1 MKKIFSVL
9 LILAMVFSC
18 VSMITFA
25 TEEENIIGVTLTA
38 GSDMAAG
45 YSTSGMISATGTFTE
60 ADLVDG
66 KLKTTVR
73 VVNNNDFTVGISV
86 AFFEKAS
93 GSWIWENKSIS
104 LAAKA
109 STTVEVT
116 SALIFTKNGDSYT
129 APYNNGTNDFT
140 INLKDMMLRIQATS
154 AIAAGTSV
162 TFIANDARG
171 VERLQTLKK
180 AANATWT
187 VSDYAALGS
196 VEAPE
201 PTLGG
206 ASIIT
211 TNRNHRCSAPSQE
224 LVSGLNEYGV
234 GTYYVSGYVRFLET
248 PDKPVTVGIGAT
260 LVADTTSW
268 PQTAKLTISDDQWH
282 KVSGTWNILKENIT
296 SLKTF
301 AEVLYS
307 GQSGDAGAYL
317 EDMEWDAFTVC
328 YVYPDGTYGE
338 NLFKNP
344 DMNIDASGNTVNWG
358 KNQGFAMT
366 NSLVPVQDENA
377 LHVEDRSSNT
387 SGPSQKLTGRLEKG
401 TYLYSAYVRLVEV
414 PQSATAFQ
422 LGIEL
427 TLNGAGVGWP
437 QTTAVS
443 ISDNQWHK
451 ITGTVNINKDFDSA
465 VTFINEAN
473 AYDMEMDGVLL
484 AKQNEDGTYS
494 ENIILNPTMEFDENG
509 TTTDWGT
516 YRVATLT
523 NTGFTTEAP
532 EEPDTGFNGVE
543 NPDGTITYAN
553 GYVPVTD
560 KNIIYSGRW
569 YDLGESSKQV
579 AFEGYTEIKFTGTSI
594 KVIPGS
600 GSAYAEIDGVL
611 GHTLYSMSACNI
623 TGLSD
628 GEHTLKLFAQAQT
641 SRFSIGGF
649 VLDENAKT
657 MIIEE
662 PKKIEFIG
670 DSISEGYV
678 ASADKLPDLAGNS
691 YLNSFTLKTGRKLNK
706 EYGWSFNTVAFGG
719 IGIILRS
726 SPDPLTMPERY
737 FTGREYISSTDGTT
751 KATALSAAGA
761 YDTST
766 YTPDYIV
773 INMGTNDSNQE
784 NKAFIDAYVKFIND
798 LKEAYPD
805 VTVFC
810 MTPFN
815 GSKRL
820 QVRMVADSFGIDNKV
835 ICIDSA
841 AWGIPGGADGLHPA
855 PASLDIAAEK
865 LFAVIKDYV
874 DKGIVP
880 ELEAYANGMHFNVTS
895 DVQYGYPYFRAG
907 STNATGLTK
916 DMADEN
922 GYIERSYTV
931 YNVGNC
937 DLKIRVYLQTGWDDL
952 IDDTAY
958 VTSTVKKGT
967 KQIFTVKIQ
976 IDENGMATRKKD
988 SAKVALSTLT
998 FRTQIENSKT
1008 SGDIIPQG
1016 AAYILTPND
1025 PLDLSVLNISASAID
1040 KGTNGVGAVSFGTIK
1055 ELPKEEFTGATLDI
1069 GSSLTL
1075 NYMASLWENTDA
1087 IVRITHKNLTT
1098 DLQGVYD
1105 PETGLYKFKY
1115 TNVNPQCMA
1124 DNIKAEL
1131 IVDGEIISSK
1141 DNYSVK
1147 AYADSLAK
1155 KTAEELNMTEAKH
1168 NALISLLSD
1177 MLVYGTEA
1185 QKHQSYN
1192 LTEYATDG
1200 ITWLNASEFVIPT
1213 DGVRN
1218 IVSGNTDINNRVEAS
1233 GVFVANVNKIYFRVT
1248 LTDEVTV
1255 LVDGK
1260 EATPDAEGKV
1270 YTDDI
1275 LATGFGTVHTVELVK
1290 GEETI
1295 AKIEYNLNAYV
1306 QAKYDTDTVG
1316 SIVKAIS
1323 SYGISAKAFASA
1335 Q

>member
-38 GSDMAAG
+38 GSDMASG

-66 KLKTTVR
+66 KIKTTVR

-116 SALIFTKNGDSYT
+116 SALIFTQNGDSYT

-162 TFIANDARG
+162 TFIANDTRG

-224 LVSGLNEYGV
+224 LVSGLNEYGM

-268 PQTAKLTISDDQWH
+268 PQTAKLTISDNQWH

-344 DMNIDASGNTVNWG
+344 DMNIDASGNTVSWG
-358 KNQGFAMT
+358 KNQGFTMT

-543 NPDGTITYAN
+543 NPDGTISYAN

-649 VLDENAKT
+649 VLDKNAKT

-678 ASADKLPDLAGNS
+678 APADKLSDLATNS

-719 IGIILRS
+719 IGVILRN

-737 FTGREYISSTDGTT
+737 FTSREYISSTDGTT
-751 KATALSAAGA
+751 QESALAAAGT
-761 YDTST
+761 YDKK
-766 YTPDYIV
+766 YVPDYIV
-773 INMGTNDSNQE
+773 INLGTNDSGQD
-784 NKAFIDAYVKFIND
+784 NKAFIDAYVQFIAD
-798 LKEAYPD
+798 LKEINPN
-805 VTVFC
+805 VTIFC
-810 MTPFN
+810 MAPFN
-815 GSKRL
+815 GSKAL
-820 QVRMVADSFGIDNKV
+820 QVRMAAETYGADEKV
-835 ICIDSA
+835 IFIDSSK
-841 AWGIPGGADGLHPA
+841 WGIEGGADGLHPA
-855 PASLDIAAEK
+855 PTSLDVAAEK
-865 LFAVIKDYV
+865 LFAVIKDYE
-874 DKGIVP
+874 DNGNLP
-880 ELEAYANGMHFNVTS
+880 EVEPFVNGMQFNVTS
-895 DVQYGYPYFRAG
+895 DIYHAYPYFRA
-907 STNATGLTK
+907 SATNATGLTK
-916 DMADEN
+916 ADADEN
-922 GYIERSYTV
+922 GYITRSYTV

-937 DLKIRVYLQTGWDDL
+937 DLPIRIYWQTGWDDVVDSSAIKDL
-952 IDDTAY
+952 
-958 VTSTVKKGT
+958 TVKKGT
-967 KQIFTVKIQ
+967 KETFVIKVQ
-976 IDENGMATRKKD
+976 IDEDGMVTRKKD
-988 SAKVALSTLT
+988 GEKVELSTLT
-998 FRTQIENSKT
+998 FRTQINIGTASETVIPVGASYIVTPDDPADLAVINIGSKAV
-1008 SGDIIPQG
+1008 Q
-1016 AAYILTPND
+1016 
-1025 PLDLSVLNISASAID
+1025 
-1040 KGTNGVGAVSFGTIK
+1040 KGTNGTGDVTYNTLTALPEEKIQGAS
-1055 ELPKEEFTGATLDI
+1055 LDL
-1069 GSSLTL
+1069 GETLTL
-1075 NYMASLWENTDA
+1075 NYYASLWENTDA
-1087 IVRITHKNLTT
+1087 ILRVTRNNQAVELN
-1098 DLQGVYD
+1098 GAYD
-1105 PETGLYKFKY
+1105 SETGMYLFKY
-1115 TNVNPQCMA
+1115 TGINPQCMT

-1131 IVDGEIISSK
+1131 VVDGKVISTK
-1141 DNYSVK
+1141 DEYSVK
-1147 AYADSLAK
+1147 AYADNQAK
-1155 KTAEELNMTEAKH
+1155 KTAAQLNMTDEKYSSF
-1168 NALISLLSD
+1168 ITLLSD
-1177 MLVYGTEA
+1177 MLLYGENS
-1185 QKHQSYN
+1185 QKYMNYRTDS
-1192 LTEYATDG
+1192 LATTG
-1200 ITWLNASEFVIPT
+1200 ITWLKASEFTAPENVIKSA
-1213 DGVRN
+1213 N
-1218 IVSGNTDINNRVEAS
+1218 NTDANNRVLSA
-1233 GVFVANVNKIYFRVT
+1233 GVRVENVNRIYFS
-1248 LTDEVTV
+1248 LKITDADVEVY
-1255 LVDGK
+1255 VDGVKK
-1260 EATPDAEGKV
+1260 EIVDNKV

-1275 LATGFGTVHTVELVK
+1275 KATGFGTTHRVELK
-1290 GEETI
+1290 KNGETV
-1295 AKIEYNLNAYV
+1295 ASAEYNVNAYINNKSND
-1306 QAKYDTDTVG
+1306 ASVG
-1316 SIVKAIS
+1316 DLVKALNN
-1323 SYGISAKAFASA
+1323 YGISAVNYGG
-1335 Q
+1335 